1 MKSSILRKIIAG
13 SMAIAMVAGTGISI
27 STGNLIGTNIS
38 VSAAETLT
46 EGDYEYQINDNGTVT
61 ITKYI
66 GESLTVTIPS
76 KIANTTVE
84 SIGNNAFRE
93 SKITS
98 VKFPSTLK
106 TIGDAAF
113 YRCYYLKDVTFPS
126 GLVTIGQSA
135 FEQCYLFTKVVLPD
149 TVATLG
155 SYAFK
160 NCPGV
165 TSITLSKALT
175 SLPHEGF
182 SEPV

>member
-76 KIANTTVE
+76 KIAK
-84 SIGNNAFRE
+84 E